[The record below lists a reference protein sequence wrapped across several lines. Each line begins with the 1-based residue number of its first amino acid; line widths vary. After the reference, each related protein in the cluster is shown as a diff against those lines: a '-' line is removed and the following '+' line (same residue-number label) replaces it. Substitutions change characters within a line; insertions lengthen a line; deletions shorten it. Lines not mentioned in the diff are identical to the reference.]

1 MMDPYNQN
9 DNLMGQPPMTP
20 ALNTP
25 VDVIQ
30 QATTFNPG
38 IKPTGAPVSFSPRSQ
53 STMAGV
59 FGTPMA
65 GEYDRT
71 MSTPQPV
78 PAGLQTPIVPP
89 YDLNN

>member
-9 DNLMGQPPMTP
+9 DNLMGQPAMTP
-20 ALNTP
+20 GLNTA

-38 IKPTGAPVSFSPRSQ
+38 VKPSGAPVSFSPKSQ
-53 STMAGV
+53 ATMNGI

-65 GEYDRT
+65 GRYDRT
-71 MSTPQPV
+71 MGTPKPV

-89 YDLNN
+89 YDLS

>member
-1 MMDPYNQN
+1 MMNSYNQN
-9 DNLMGQPPMTP
+9 DNLMGQPPMAP

-25 VDVIQ
+25 VDAIQ

-38 IKPTGAPVSFSPRSQ
+38 IKATGAPVSFSPRAQ
-53 STMAGV
+53 STMTGV

-65 GEYDRT
+65 GKYDRT
-71 MSTPQPV
+71 MGTPQPV

-89 YDLNN
+89 YDLS